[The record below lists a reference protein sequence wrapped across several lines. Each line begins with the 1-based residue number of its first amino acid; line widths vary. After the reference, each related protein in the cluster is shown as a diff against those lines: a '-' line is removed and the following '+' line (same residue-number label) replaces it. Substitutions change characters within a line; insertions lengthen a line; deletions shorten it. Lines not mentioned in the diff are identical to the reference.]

1 MNIFAQ
7 DVKQELWRKI
17 KMICWFCNKGIH
29 KHCMLNIPVDEK
41 IDCADCSFD
50 TKFIQCECEH

>member
-1 MNIFAQ
+1 M
-7 DVKQELWRKI
+7 KQELWRKI

-29 KHCMLNIPVDEK
+29 KHCMLNIPVEEK
-41 IDCADCSFD
+41 SDCADCSFD

>member
-1 MNIFAQ
+1 
-7 DVKQELWRKI
+7 
-17 KMICWFCNKGIH
+17 MICWFCNKGIH